1 MKKQDIV
8 DYKQLKVTKI
18 RRRSIIPFMQGRPE
32 RDTIIQ
38 KDDITNLVIL
48 LNTCKNLDEFLNKV

>member
-1 MKKQDIV
+1 MKKQDIA
-8 DYKQLKVTKI
+8 DYKQIKI
-18 RRRSIIPFMQGRPE
+18 SKFKRRSIIPFMQGRPV

-48 LNTCKNLDEFLNKV
+48 LNTCNSFSEFLNKV